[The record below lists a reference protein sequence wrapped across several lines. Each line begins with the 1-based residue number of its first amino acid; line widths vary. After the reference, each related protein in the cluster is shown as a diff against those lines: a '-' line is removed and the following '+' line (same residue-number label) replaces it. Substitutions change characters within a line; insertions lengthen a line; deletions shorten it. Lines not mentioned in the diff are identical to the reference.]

1 MDVGSHEEYL
11 ESDVDGIVLIVLE
24 LLWHELLVVLHSP
37 SLLPSGPLGSSSPL
51 SLGKISPLRSKSQYC
66 MNDVTDSEL

>member
-37 SLLPSGPLGSSSPL
+37 SLAAHLALAARYHWVKFHPFGQNLN
-51 SLGKISPLRSKSQYC
+51 I
-66 MNDVTDSEL
+66 V